1 MRTPQSP
8 VGQGLLD
15 RGYLLVDEPVG
26 VLLVGVDDDRRLTDA
41 GVPGWPALAGGFR
54 VAHSTLCSYC
64 IAGSH
69 YPEAPVE

>member
-1 MRTPQSP
+1 M
-8 VGQGLLD
+8 
-15 RGYLLVDEPVG
+15 DEPVG
-26 VLLVGVDDDRRLTDA
+26 VLLVGVDDDLQLTDA